1 MDVGERA
8 SVKHRV
14 EAIHYQSPD
23 TRGWG
28 HTIIA
33 IAHAVAAILFS
44 NYLLALVV
52 IVAAVT
58 LALHGAKHPPMHR
71 FRLDERG
78 LYIGEAF
85 HPYAR
90 MTSFSVLEDIK
101 GEFPPVLSIKTESWL
116 SPHLVIPLAG
126 VDADM
131 IYTYFLQ
138 HVDESEH
145 DHSFIDLVAAWLGF

>member
-1 MDVGERA
+1 MPHAALFEWEGTEYDHNPRSADWYWAVG
-8 SVKHRV
+8 
-14 EAIHYQSPD
+14 
-23 TRGWG
+23 
-28 HTIIA
+28 IIA
-33 IAHAVAAILFS
+33 IALAVAAILFS

-116 SPHLVIPLAG
+116 SPHLVIPLEH
-126 VDADM
+126 VDADAV
-131 IYTYFLQ
+131 YAHLLAN
-138 HVDESEH
+138 VEEGEH
-145 DHSFIDLVAAWLGF
+145 HHTINDLVAALLGF